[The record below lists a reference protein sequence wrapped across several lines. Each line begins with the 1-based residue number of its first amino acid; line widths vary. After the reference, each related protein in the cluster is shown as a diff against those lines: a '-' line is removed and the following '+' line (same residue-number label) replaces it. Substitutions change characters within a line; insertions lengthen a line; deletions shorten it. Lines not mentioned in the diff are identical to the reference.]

1 MIKKESFDKK
11 PEWLRIRVSGGA
23 VGGEVTGMLR
33 DLGLH
38 TVCEEAGCPNCG
50 ECFGRKAAAF
60 MILGRVC
67 TRGCRFCCV
76 EKGTPAA
83 PDAGEPE
90 NVARAVEI
98 LELGHVVI
106 TSVTRDDLPDGG
118 AAHFAAVTG
127 AIRRRMSGNPPRI
140 ELLVP
145 DFKGDFD
152 ALKTVAAARPD
163 IINHNI
169 ETVPGLYPAVR
180 PQADYRRS
188 LELLGRVKEI
198 NPAIMTKS
206 GIMVG
211 LGETFEEALGV
222 FSDLRRV
229 GCELLTV
236 GQYLAPSKGHYPVAE
251 YVRPEVF
258 DEYKRRALEMGFLH
272 VESGPLVRSSYM
284 AERACYDL
292 HRPE

>member
-1 MIKKESFDKK
+1 MPIILPRPSGCEPVSAALDELILKKSFDKARMAQDK
-11 PEWLRIRVSGGA
+11 GQRGA
-23 VGGEVTGMLR
+23 VGEVTGMS
-33 DLGLH
+33 GTSAH

-90 NVARAVEI
+90 NVDRAVEI

-140 ELLVP
+140 
-145 DFKGDFD
+145 G
-152 ALKTVAAARPD
+152 
-163 IINHNI
+163 
-169 ETVPGLYPAVR
+169 
-180 PQADYRRS
+180 
-188 LELLGRVKEI
+188 
-198 NPAIMTKS
+198 
-206 GIMVG
+206 
-211 LGETFEEALGV
+211 
-222 FSDLRRV
+222 
-229 GCELLTV
+229 
-236 GQYLAPSKGHYPVAE
+236 
-251 YVRPEVF
+251 
-258 DEYKRRALEMGFLH
+258 
-272 VESGPLVRSSYM
+272 
-284 AERACYDL
+284 ACP
-292 HRPE
+292 RF